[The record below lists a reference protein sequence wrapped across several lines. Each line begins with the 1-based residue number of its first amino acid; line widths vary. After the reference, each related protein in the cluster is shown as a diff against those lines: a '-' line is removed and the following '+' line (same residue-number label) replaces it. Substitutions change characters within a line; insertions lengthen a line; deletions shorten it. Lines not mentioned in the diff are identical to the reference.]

1 MTWALWLIAAALPL
15 AAQPKLLVNAQV
27 DTRSAAGG
35 LDREF
40 RALESA
46 QPQPAWV
53 GYDVP
58 LVHGPN
64 LGCDYVRDSL
74 ATAGVVHLEPPDH
87 AVILFRIEANAVNRI
102 RTLSPDCEIDA
113 GGLPVHWLTGV
124 KPAESVALLATF
136 APQHELLGNG
146 PVSAIAVHADP
157 AADVALETFIKP
169 DQPDWLRQRAASL
182 LGAMRGRHGLDVLKQ
197 VIVSDP
203 SEKMREHAISG
214 ISASKEPAAL
224 DVLISAARSDSN
236 PRVREQAISALSRKP
251 GPQVLN
257 ALSQA
262 IENDPDAQVKRRA
275 ISLLQTLP
283 DGAGI
288 PLLIQVAKTSRDPD
302 MRKQA
307 MNSLGRS
314 QDPRALAFFEQVL
327 KQ

>member
-1 MTWALWLIAAALPL
+1 MKRALWLMAAVLPL
-15 AAQPKLLVNAQV
+15 AAQPKLLVNAKL
-27 DTRSAAGG
+27 DTQSAAGG

-58 LVHGPN
+58 LVHGDN
-64 LGCDYVRDSL
+64 LGCDYVRDSG

-87 AVILFRIEANAVNRI
+87 AVILFRIETNTVNRV
-102 RTLSPDCEIDA
+102 RALSPYCEIDA

-136 APQHELLGNG
+136 APQRELLGNG
-146 PVSAIAVHADP
+146 PVSAIAVHGDP
-157 AADVALETFIKP
+157 AADAALESFIKP
-169 DQPDWLRQRAASL
+169 NQPDWLRQRAAAL
-182 LGAMRGRHGLDVLKQ
+182 LGATRGRHGLDVLKQ
-197 VIVSDP
+197 VIATDP

-214 ISASKEPAAL
+214 VSASKDSEAMN
-224 DVLISAARSDSN
+224 VLISAARTDSN

-251 GPQVLN
+251 GPKILE

-314 QDPRALAFFEQVL
+314 QDPRALSFFEDVL